1 MGRERERERERER
14 GRGVVPGVEVELGPD
29 HNFLDT
35 AVVETDLDHR
45 AEVVGTLGEETE
57 AIAGTAG
64 AAAVDNKESDS
75 LIIFDTSPW
84 SEVRTKDHL
93 DPEDPWKMTV
103 KDYAWQDF
111 GEGICQ
117 VLLGV
122 NREDIDGSIGYFI
135 SDKVMFGINV
145 FGPLMIAG
153 IRGQI
158 SSTLVVN
165 KERNGCHR

>member
-75 LIIFDTSPW
+75 LIIFDSFIIRIFQLVRSLEYFNIARRALTQYAGRGSWLRSQPKTSYKP
-84 SEVRTKDHL
+84 SRPPPGTRQRV
-93 DPEDPWKMTV
+93 PM
-103 KDYAWQDF
+103 
-111 GEGICQ
+111 
-117 VLLGV
+117 
-122 NREDIDGSIGYFI
+122 GY
-135 SDKVMFGINV
+135 
-145 FGPLMIAG
+145 
-153 IRGQI
+153 Q
-158 SSTLVVN
+158 
-165 KERNGCHR
+165 